1 MFDYRVYDYSLIWSA
16 EAYSWTFS
24 FFLASAALNLF
35 DYEKY
40 NPQMKMKKTSS
51 FVLQVS
57 SATSKV
63 RILTPQQRPEALVEY
78 MSELAETEKS
88 SYHIMYQKSLFF
100 SLENFLWS

>member
-57 SATSKV
+57 SLLQLRK
-63 RILTPQQRPEALVEY
+63 LG
-78 MSELAETEKS
+78 
-88 SYHIMYQKSLFF
+88 F
-100 SLENFLWS
+100 SLHNSDLKLRSNICPS